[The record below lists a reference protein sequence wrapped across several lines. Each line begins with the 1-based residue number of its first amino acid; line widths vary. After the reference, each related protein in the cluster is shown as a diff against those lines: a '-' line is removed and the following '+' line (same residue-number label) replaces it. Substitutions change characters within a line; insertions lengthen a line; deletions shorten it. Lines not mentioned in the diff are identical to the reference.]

1 MEFDI
6 SITGAGFFT
15 IRAHNDRA
23 VLWMDEFI
31 DGTEEGVAFCDDVR
45 LVTEIAEGAMEEGFV
60 VSVNG
65 HEYLGGNRAAA

>member
-1 MEFDI
+1 MEFEI
-6 SITGAGFFT
+6 VITGAGFFT
-15 IRAHNDRA
+15 IRAKTEHA
-23 VLWMDEFI
+23 TLWLNESLDCDE
-31 DGTEEGVAFCDDVR
+31 DGVAYCDDIR

>member
-6 SITGAGFFT
+6 SITGGGFYT
-15 IRAHNDRA
+15 IRANNEHAN
-23 VLWMDEFI
+23 LWLDVNL
-31 DGTEEGVAFCDDVR
+31 DCDEEGVAYCADTR

-60 VSVNG
+60 VGVNG

>member
-6 SITGAGFFT
+6 SITGGGFYT

-23 VLWMDEFI
+23 VLWLNESMDC
-31 DGTEEGVAFCDDVR
+31 DEEGVAFCEDTR

-60 VSVNG
+60 VGVNG